1 MEGAS
6 PAGAALPPAS
16 AHALYMERSDAGVVP
31 SERCEQEHWE
41 QAWTGSPVP
50 VGTTHPM
57 QLLRDSITA
66 VEGGR
71 PIDDVLVNTAMHL
84 VMTEPHWRHAE
95 PWQGEGLARV
105 LFNLRETTSKM
116 LLDGH
121 LHWAPSED
129 EQEED
134 GDSGS
139 QGGSASPGESPDSG
153 RVAAESESDTSMAD
167 PDASEELNEMDEDAV
182 VAMVRAADEQEG
194 EIDEDARTHLSALE
208 LESLPSHTL
217 AEPDG
222 GAECSV
228 CLAQMSG
235 GQEVAPLACG
245 HTFHRPCIV
254 RWFAR
259 SCRCPYCR
267 TPVPRASESGRG
279 EPRGSRLEQGGDSLM
294 QEDGP
299 ARDD

>member
-1 MEGAS
+1 
-6 PAGAALPPAS
+6 
-16 AHALYMERSDAGVVP
+16 
-31 SERCEQEHWE
+31 
-41 QAWTGSPVP
+41 
-50 VGTTHPM
+50 
-57 QLLRDSITA
+57 
-66 VEGGR
+66 
-71 PIDDVLVNTAMHL
+71 
-84 VMTEPHWRHAE
+84 
-95 PWQGEGLARV
+95 
-105 LFNLRETTSKM
+105 
-116 LLDGH
+116 
-121 LHWAPSED
+121 
-129 EQEED
+129 
-134 GDSGS
+134 
-139 QGGSASPGESPDSG
+139 
-153 RVAAESESDTSMAD
+153 
-167 PDASEELNEMDEDAV
+167 MDEDAV

-279 EPRGSRLEQGGDSLM
+279 EPRGVATRNPVKTAQDPSGGERACCSETNVWQRHPVAGWRGSRRKAG
-294 QEDGP
+294 
-299 ARDD
+299 R

>member
-1 MEGAS
+1 MDERPIR
-6 PAGAALPPAS
+6 PAGQAVLRAFAGRHAATGADPGEPLS
-16 AHALYMERSDAGVVP
+16 QLEEFLINEVGGQINTDAGPLRLRGRLRAVGLPVRGRGWP
-31 SERCEQEHWE
+31 SAGHCGKCPAAPRER
-41 QAWTGSPVP
+41 
-50 VGTTHPM
+50 
-57 QLLRDSITA
+57 R
-66 VEGGR
+66 
-71 PIDDVLVNTAMHL
+71 
-84 VMTEPHWRHAE
+84 
-95 PWQGEGLARV
+95 
-105 LFNLRETTSKM
+105 
-116 LLDGH
+116 
-121 LHWAPSED
+121 
-129 EQEED
+129 
-134 GDSGS
+134 
-139 QGGSASPGESPDSG
+139 QGGDH
-153 RVAAESESDTSMAD
+153 AADGAHMQEFEQGLLGVTQ
-167 PDASEELNEMDEDAV
+167 EELNEMDEDAV

-279 EPRGSRLEQGGDSLM
+279 EPRGSRLGTQ
-294 QEDGP
+294 
-299 ARDD
+299 